1 MWFNDE
7 NENHVKTTQ
16 TSQCTWVR
24 NRVSTF
30 LSLANKDLYTSNK
43 ILYFQQIFI
52 IFERVQISKVK
63 FYKSLYIFMRNS
75 LLEKSGSRIFKK

>member
-24 NRVSTF
+24 KHVSTF
-30 LSLANKDLYTSNK
+30 LSLANNK
-43 ILYFQQIFI
+43 ILYLQQIFI

-75 LLEKSGSRIFKK
+75 LLEKSGSRIF